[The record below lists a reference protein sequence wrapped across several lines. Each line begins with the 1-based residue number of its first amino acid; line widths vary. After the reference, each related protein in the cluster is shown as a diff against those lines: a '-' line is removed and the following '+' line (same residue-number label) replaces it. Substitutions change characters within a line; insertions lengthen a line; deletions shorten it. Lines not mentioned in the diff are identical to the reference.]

1 MRSGATSTAVPVAVG
16 WTLAGRLN
24 KVFGKWIDNV
34 VKKKAV
40 TAELLSSL
48 APYAHLPAGE
58 LEIIADLAE
67 TVTLKQGLVT
77 DELPQG
83 ELLFLLSGGLQIQ
96 TRHNA
101 ILRLSAD
108 SPQALYPIPRRPR
121 VASLFVHESAKLL
134 CLPQPVQPVAHAG
147 KGDDRVRPEL
157 SPEEKTALESLRER
171 FRSSG
176 SDLPSLP
183 DLALK
188 IGKAIDNP
196 NNTNEDIARLI
207 QLDPAL
213 AARLLAVVNS
223 AAFGGVSKIS
233 SINQAAGRLGR
244 NKVRSL
250 VYSCLLRNVFKSD
263 SSRLKQRMLELW
275 QHSTHVAALSYVLAR
290 ETPGVD
296 PERALLAGLIH
307 DIGSVAVISGIR
319 HFPVLAER
327 DAVLDYCIESLR
339 VEVGIAILRRWK
351 LADEFEEVVRDAE
364 NWVRTGSAIPEDSD
378 VVILAQM
385 HALIGSPA
393 KVRVPRIDTIPAFS
407 KLVQGE
413 LSPRHSLTML
423 EEAEAD
429 VREIRAMISGA

>member
-1 MRSGATSTAVPVAVG
+1 
-16 WTLAGRLN
+16 
-24 KVFGKWIDNV
+24 VFGKWIDNV
-34 VKKKAV
+34 VRKKAV
-40 TAELLSSL
+40 TAERLSSL
-48 APYAHLPAGE
+48 APYAHLPEGE
-58 LEIIADLAE
+58 LENIADLAE
-67 TVTLKQGLVT
+67 TITLKQGLVT

-83 ELLFLLSGGLQIQ
+83 ELLFLISGGLQIQ

-108 SPQALYPIPRRPR
+108 SPQARYPIPLRPR
-121 VASLFVHESAKLL
+121 VASLFVHDSAKLL
-134 CLPQPVQPVAHAG
+134 CLPQPVEAGAHVAKVNNCA
-147 KGDDRVRPEL
+147 RPEL
-157 SPEEKTALESLRER
+157 NPEESEALEGLRER
-171 FRSSG
+171 FRTSG

-196 NNTNEDIARLI
+196 NNANEDIARLI
-207 QLDPAL
+207 QLDPPL

-223 AAFGGVSKIS
+223 AAFGGVTKIS
-233 SINQAAGRLGR
+233 SINQATGRLGR
-244 NKVRSL
+244 KKVRSL

-319 HFPVLAER
+319 DFPILAER
-327 DAVLDYCIESLR
+327 DVVLDYCIDSLR

-351 LADEFEEVVRDAE
+351 LAEEFEEVVRDAE
-364 NWVRTGSAIPEDSD
+364 NWTRIGSAVPEDSD

-385 HALIGSPA
+385 HALIGSPGQA
-393 KVRVPRIDTIPAFS
+393 RLPRIDTIPAFS
-407 KLVQGE
+407 KLAQGE

-429 VREIRAMISGA
+429 VREIRALISGG

>member
-1 MRSGATSTAVPVAVG
+1 M
-16 WTLAGRLN
+16 
-24 KVFGKWIDNV
+24 FGKWIDNV
-34 VKKKAV
+34 VRKKAV

-48 APYAHLPAGE
+48 APYAHLPEGE

-67 TVTLKQGLVT
+67 TITLKQGLVT

-83 ELLFLLSGGLQIQ
+83 ELLFLISGGLQIQ

-108 SPQALYPIPRRPR
+108 SPQARYPIPLRPR
-121 VASLFVHESAKLL
+121 IASLFVHDSAKLL
-134 CLPQPVQPVAHAG
+134 CLPQPVQAGAQVAKSNNCA
-147 KGDDRVRPEL
+147 RPEL
-157 SPEEKTALESLRER
+157 NPEESEALEGLRER
-171 FRSSG
+171 FRTSG

-196 NNTNEDIARLI
+196 NNANEDIARLI
-207 QLDPAL
+207 QLDPPL

-223 AAFGGVSKIS
+223 AAFGGVTKIS
-233 SINQAAGRLGR
+233 SINQASGRLGR
-244 NKVRSL
+244 KKVRSL

-307 DIGSVAVISGIR
+307 DIGSVAVISGIQ
-319 HFPVLAER
+319 HFPILAER
-327 DAVLDYCIESLR
+327 EVVLDYCIDSLR
-339 VEVGIAILRRWK
+339 VEVGTAILCRWK
-351 LADEFEEVVRDAE
+351 LAEEFEDVVRDAE
-364 NWVRTGSAIPEDSD
+364 NWTRIGSAVPEDPD

-385 HALIGSPA
+385 HALIGSPGQA
-393 KVRVPRIDTIPAFS
+393 RLPRIDTIPAFS
-407 KLVQGE
+407 KLAQGE
-413 LSPRHSLTML
+413 LSPRHSLIML

-429 VREIRAMISGA
+429 VREIRALISGG